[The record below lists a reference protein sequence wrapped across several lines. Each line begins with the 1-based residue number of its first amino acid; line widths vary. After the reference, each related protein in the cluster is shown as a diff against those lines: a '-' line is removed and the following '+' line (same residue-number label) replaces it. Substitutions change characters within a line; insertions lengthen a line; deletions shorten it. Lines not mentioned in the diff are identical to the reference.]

1 LSLRAEVADDIAA
14 RIALH
19 AHCARVLNSLWDGP
33 STNKIG
39 RARRARGLRPAD
51 VRRISW
57 AVQHTRKWLG
67 DFPMATHEHIAQ
79 QKRFLDEAVEMR
91 AAGAGCVISPLG
103 PREHPC

>member
-1 LSLRAEVADDIAA
+1 MSLWAEVADDIAA

-51 VRRISW
+51 VSRISW
-57 AVQHTRKWLG
+57 AVQATRKWLD
-67 DFPMATHEHIAQ
+67 DFPLATHEHIAQ
-79 QKRFLDEAVEMR
+79 QKLFLDEAVDMR
-91 AAGAGCVISPLG
+91 PAYAGAVVSVG
-103 PREHPC
+103 PREHP